1 MAGNSPETSYGG
13 GQRLGVSENDATA
26 NGRSSG
32 WGSWASGIAL
42 STVVCSDATCVSS
55 SHGGDKARRRRA
67 SAMVGDGARA
77 CEHEGE

>member
-13 GQRLGVSENDATA
+13 GRRSGVGEDDATA

-32 WGSWASGIAL
+32 WGFWASGIAL

-55 SHGGDKARRRRA
+55 SHGGDTAG
-67 SAMVGDGARA
+67 GDRFSVR
-77 CEHEGE
+77 